1 LIVKLSREVEA
12 MMKRMVLVGA
22 IAAALA
28 ASTAFAQSS
37 RAAANLGTVHI
48 AKKVMA
54 DGKPLA
60 PGTYQVRA
68 TDDAPKPGTG
78 QDPNGEKYVEFL
90 RGGKVVAREVATI
103 VPASDISKIAK
114 KNPPKAGTSRTEL
127 LKGGDYYRVWINKS
141 GTNYIINLPTS

>member
-1 LIVKLSREVEA
+1 
-12 MMKRMVLVGA
+12 MKRMVLVGA

-60 PGTYQVRA
+60 PGIYQVRA

-141 GTNYIINLPTS
+141 GTNYLINLPTS

>member
-1 LIVKLSREVEA
+1 
-12 MMKRMVLVGA
+12 MKRMVLVGA
-22 IAAALA
+22 IATALA

-90 RGGKVVAREVATI
+90 RAGKVVAREVATI

-114 KNPPKAGTSRTEL
+114 KNPPKPGTSRTEL

>member
-1 LIVKLSREVEA
+1 
-12 MMKRMVLVGA
+12 MKRMVLVGA

>member
-1 LIVKLSREVEA
+1 
-12 MMKRMVLVGA
+12 MVFVAA

-28 ASTAFAQSS
+28 ASTAFAQGS

-48 AKKVMA
+48 AQKVMA

-90 RGGKVVAREVATI
+90 RGGKVVGREVATI

-127 LKGGDYYRVWINKS
+127 LKGGDYYRVWINKG
-141 GTNYIINLPTS
+141 GTNYIINLPTT